1 VATNHL
7 FNAAPRD
14 GTVVGIF
21 AESQVINQLT
31 GTSGVQF
38 DFRAFNWL
46 GSSYVDPHVCLVRSD
61 AAMTD
66 FRSMIGSRAAIAVG
80 ATGPG
85 SNTYAIPRLL
95 AVATGAN
102 FKVVSGYQTTSD
114 VRIAV
119 ERGEV
124 HGMCL
129 GWESV
134 RSASSQWLDEGYAQV
149 LVQVGL
155 AAHPDLP
162 DVPVAIEFAKD
173 TASRMLLQ
181 LVDAPGAFAK
191 PFALPPGVDPARVH
205 LMRRALQATYR
216 DPAFLA
222 EARSMKLEF
231 QPKTAA
237 DIQRTVTDVLATPP
251 DVAARYRQM
260 VEP

>member
-1 VATNHL
+1 
-7 FNAAPRD
+7 
-14 GTVVGIF
+14 
-21 AESQVINQLT
+21 
-31 GTSGVQF
+31 
-38 DFRAFNWL
+38 
-46 GSSYVDPHVCLVRSD
+46 
-61 AAMTD
+61 
-66 FRSMIGSRAAIAVG
+66 
-80 ATGPG
+80 
-85 SNTYAIPRLL
+85 
-95 AVATGAN
+95 
-102 FKVVSGYQTTSD
+102 
-114 VRIAV
+114 
-119 ERGEV
+119 
-124 HGMCL
+124 
-129 GWESV
+129 
-134 RSASSQWLDEGYAQV
+134 
-149 LVQVGL
+149 VQVGL